1 MRFLE
6 LFVALVIGYGIG
18 KLDAMWRL
26 HRQIN
31 SLSDFDQLDV
41 MSLLRTGTRCDANT
55 TFDSKTSE
63 TDAPHKEKPKAKR
76 HSA

>member
-6 LFVALVIGYGIG
+6 LIVALVIGYGIG

-26 HRQIN
+26 GCWIN
-31 SLSDFDQLDV
+31 SLFDSDQLDV
-41 MSLLRTGTRCDANT
+41 MSLLRSATRCDANT
-55 TFDSKTSE
+55 AFDSATSE
-63 TDAPHKEKPKAKR
+63 TGAAHRAEATR